1 MRGESPQHVAADP
14 VFRGI
19 CPVFWVVAFGVEILY
34 CPDAFSGDFGV
45 VELLVHFDAVF
56 EVYEAVG
63 DSFPVVANACYE
75 AQSCYYDV
83 SFAHFKICNRMLK

>member
-34 CPDAFSGDFGV
+34 CSDAFSGDFWV

-63 DSFPVVANACYE
+63 DSFFAFRDE
-75 AQSCYYDV
+75 ESDG
-83 SFAHFKICNRMLK
+83 SFAVVYRRYDGDYGLIEDAK